1 MKPLGRFFQ
10 VTETLDFKKYFLD
23 IEKIERY
30 PLSFV
35 VKSEESKDEL
45 LAKIRADALK
55 TDVVQKVVEDY
66 LSCIEEVINIPVLRS
81 YLADLE
87 KKSIVPEVLK
97 EIILQSKVEFNYDE
111 DED

>member
-45 LAKIRADALK
+45 LAKIKADALK
-55 TDVVQKVVEDY
+55 TYVVQKVVDDY

>member
-10 VTETLDFKKYFLD
+10 VTETLDFKKYLLD

-45 LAKIRADALK
+45 LAKIKADALK
-55 TDVVQKVVEDY
+55 TYVVQKVVDDY
-66 LSCIEEVINIPVLRS
+66 LSCIEEVINIPVLKS
-81 YLADLE
+81 YLYDLE
-87 KKSIVPEVLK
+87 QKSIVPEVLK

>member
-1 MKPLGRFFQ
+1 M
-10 VTETLDFKKYFLD
+10 
-23 IEKIERY
+23 
-30 PLSFV
+30 

-45 LAKIRADALK
+45 LAKIKADALK
-55 TDVVQKVVEDY
+55 TYVVQKVVDDY
-66 LSCIEEVINIPVLRS
+66 MSCIEEVINIPVLRS

>member
-45 LAKIRADALK
+45 LDKLRADALK
-55 TDVVQKVVEDY
+55 TYVVQKVVEDY

-111 DED
+111 D